1 MNRQVDI
8 KKGTAVAT
16 AAFLFLLV
24 AVTVN
29 ADRSFEFADVGD
41 DMKSAV
47 GNCYW
52 SADIYVNYY
61 VLIEKS
67 NSDSKGRDNC
77 MNACKNDPEC
87 KYWLYTELKEEYGG
101 QFWRCKGIKEPYNY
115 EAIDSYP
122 YWDAEK
128 SGCGYIPSRAS

>member
-8 KKGTAVAT
+8 KKGTAVA
-16 AAFLFLLV
+16 AVAFLFLVV

-29 ADRSFEFADVGD
+29 AARSFEFANVGD

-47 GNCYW
+47 GSCFW
-52 SADIYVNYY
+52 LAADIDVNYY
-61 VLIEKS
+61 LLLNEL
-67 NSDSKGRDNC
+67 SDLKGRDNC